1 LVAAPDLLSA
11 DELRALGASLIGPE
25 VVYFP
30 VRHHSPAC
38 GLHLRD
44 LIRARRPATI
54 LIEGPTGFDG
64 FVDLLAHEETR
75 PPVAIYSYCSERSGG
90 DAAGFEKSRR
100 RRGAYYPFCDYSP
113 EWIAVREGRGIGAT
127 IRFIDLDFPQQLRVD
142 RTERLSGRLATLLGE
157 RYFQRSAHLRRLA
170 ADRGCRDQDELWDR
184 LFEAWAAHISVDTFV
199 AQVAAYCRLS
209 RLDVGDAEH
218 AQDGTTAREAE
229 MAWHVRRAL
238 DERAAGDGPLLV
250 VTGGYHSVALPE
262 LVAAGGARP
271 RIDTGGLTDAGS
283 VLIRYSFDRLD
294 RVNGYAAGMP
304 QPAYYQRAWEAVD
317 GQARDV
323 ALELIAETAMRARE
337 LELDQAPSTAAVIA
351 ASEQVRRL
359 ASLRGN
365 PQPLR
370 TDVLDAIAS
379 CFAKGAIDAEG
390 QVILSVALRLM
401 SGDAVGSVP
410 RAAGMPAIV
419 ADFHAVARSL
429 RLRIASTET
438 RQLALDVYRDAAD
451 RRVSQFLHVLTFL
464 DVPFATRL
472 AGPQLTAGHVGK
484 RLQEAWQYGWSPLT
498 ESSLVDAAVWGSS
511 LREAAASRFLEELD
525 ELDQEGGNRSAE
537 VASTVLSRACLYGLH
552 ELTDR
557 ILRWLRACVREDPS
571 IVSLSS
577 GLTHLT
583 LLWESR
589 DPLGAE
595 GLQAVPELARGC
607 MERACYLM
615 HELHRT
621 ASADAPRA
629 VDALIELRHAL
640 AGAEQDW
647 FDAELYWTS
656 LEPIASRQPCEPM
669 LAGAAAGLLYAGGRW
684 AEEQLAA
691 ALAGHVAGRGRAKAA
706 AAYLG
711 GLAAAAREALWQ
723 SSAILRV
730 LREIIEDSSHEEFL
744 ALLPELRLSFARLT
758 PRETDAM
765 GEIVARA
772 LGASS
777 FGPIVEHDLGEVEVA
792 RNLHLSQQIDAV
804 LRRDGLDDWVG
815 AAGEPAAPS
824 PERA

>member
-1 LVAAPDLLSA
+1 MVEAPDELSA
-11 DELRALGASLIGPE
+11 DELRALGASLIGPD

-38 GLHLRD
+38 ALHLRG
-44 LIRARRPATI
+44 LIRERRPKTI
-54 LIEGPTGFDG
+54 LIEGPTGFDR
-64 FVDLLAHEETR
+64 FVDLLGHDDTR
-75 PPVAIYSYCSERSGG
+75 PPVAIYSFCSARAGG
-90 DAAGFEKSRR
+90 DAAGFEKSKR

-113 EWIAVREGRGIGAT
+113 EWVALREGRRVGAA

-170 ADRGCRDQDELWDR
+170 AERGCRDQDELWDR
-184 LFEAWAAHISVDTFV
+184 LFEAWAGHISVDTFI

-209 RLDVGDAEH
+209 RLDVTDAEH
-218 AQDGTTAREAE
+218 DQDGTTAREAE
-229 MAWHVRRAL
+229 MAWHIRGAL
-238 DERAAGDGPLLV
+238 DERAAAGNAEPLLV
-250 VTGGYHSVALPE
+250 VTGGYHSVALPA
-262 LVAAGGARP
+262 LVAAGGKRP
-271 RIDTGGLTDAGS
+271 RIDTAGLTDAGS

-304 QPAYYQRAWEAVD
+304 QPAYYQRAWEALD
-317 GQARDV
+317 AGGPEAPDV
-323 ALELIAETAMRARE
+323 ALELIAGTAVRARE

-351 ASEQVRRL
+351 AHEQVRRL
-359 ASLRGN
+359 ADLRGN

-379 CFAKGAIDAEG
+379 CFAKGAIDIEG
-390 QVILSVALRLM
+390 QAILSVAFGLM

-419 ADFHAVARSL
+419 EDFHAVARSL

-464 DVPFATRL
+464 EVPFAARQ

-484 RLQEAWQYGWSPLT
+484 RLQETWQYGWSPQT
-498 ESSLVDAAVWGSS
+498 ESALVDAAVWGNS
-511 LREAAASRFLEELD
+511 LREAAATRFLEELD
-525 ELDQEGGNRSAE
+525 ELGQEGGNRSAE
-537 VASTVLSRACLYGLH
+537 VASTVLSRACLLGLH

-571 IVSLSS
+571 IVSLSH

-595 GLQAVPELARGC
+595 GLHAVPELARGC

-615 HELHRT
+615 SELRRT
-621 ASADAPRA
+621 ASADVPPA
-629 VDALIELRHAL
+629 VDALVELRLAL
-640 AGAEQDW
+640 AGTEQDW
-647 FDAELYWTS
+647 FDAELYWAS
-656 LEPIASRQPCEPM
+656 LEPMATRQPCEPM

-684 AEEQLAA
+684 SEEQLAA
-691 ALAGHVAGRGRAKAA
+691 ALAGHVAGRARSRAA

-711 GLAAAAREALWQ
+711 GVAAAAREALWQ

-777 FGPIVEHDLGEVEVA
+777 FGPIVDHELSEVEVA
-792 RNLHLSQQIDAV
+792 RNLHLAHQIAAV
-804 LRRDGLDDWVG
+804 LRRDGLDGWL
-815 AAGEPAAPS
+815 AGQEPP
-824 PERA
+824 